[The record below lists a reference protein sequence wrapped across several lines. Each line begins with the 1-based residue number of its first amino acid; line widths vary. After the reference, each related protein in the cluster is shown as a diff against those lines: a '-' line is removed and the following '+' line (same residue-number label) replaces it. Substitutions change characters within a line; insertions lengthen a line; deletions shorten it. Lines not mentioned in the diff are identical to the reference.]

1 MTSSINEKI
10 VEQIKT
16 KKAEIKATE
25 NPTNEVTKVAPVETT
40 ETVRA
45 RDNKGYY
52 VADDL
57 STPDVNEAWE
67 GGKAPKKARK
77 KVAKKKTTAKKATA
91 KKKATTIKT
100 K

>member
-1 MTSSINEKI
+1 MTSSINAKI
-10 VEQIKT
+10 VEQIKA
-16 KKAEIKATE
+16 KKAENKNLE
-25 NPTNEVTKVAPVETT
+25 NPTAEVTPVETT
-40 ETVRA
+40 ESVRA
-45 RDNKGYY
+45 RDDRGHY

-67 GGKAPKKARK
+67 GGKAPKKAT

-91 KKKATTIKT
+91 KKKATTKKT

>member
-10 VEQIKT
+10 VQQIKA

-25 NPTNEVTKVAPVETT
+25 NPTNKVTEVAPVETK

-45 RDNKGYY
+45 RDDKGHY

-67 GGKAPKKARK
+67 GGKAPKKAT
-77 KVAKKKTTAKKATA
+77 KVAKKKTKAKKATA
-91 KKKATTIKT
+91 KKKATTKKT

>member
-10 VEQIKT
+10 VQQIKA

-25 NPTNEVTKVAPVETT
+25 NPTNKVTEVAPVETK

-45 RDNKGYY
+45 RDDKGHY

-67 GGKAPKKARK
+67 GGKAPKKASK

-91 KKKATTIKT
+91 KKKATTKKT